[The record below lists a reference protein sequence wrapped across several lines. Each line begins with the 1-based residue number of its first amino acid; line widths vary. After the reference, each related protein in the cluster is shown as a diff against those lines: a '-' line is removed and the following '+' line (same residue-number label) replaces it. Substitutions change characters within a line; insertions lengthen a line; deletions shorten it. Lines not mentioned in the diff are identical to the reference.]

1 MDVVD
6 GNALI
11 EFGARFGEMF
21 GFGFA
26 DTAGCACDEDN
37 ALIDLHRKRGEM
49 IK

>member
-11 EFGARFGEMF
+11 EFGTRLSEVL

-26 DTAGCACDEDN
+26 DISGCACDEDN
-37 ALIDLHRKRGEM
+37 ALIELHRKRA
-49 IK
+49 